1 MPRSCRFLLSALL
14 LTLSLV
20 ACPATVEDESK
31 RWHANIAALDG
42 YAAAH
47 PNFKAA
53 VEEHRAAANLLF
65 EDAKAKGAGEE
76 AAAAMEGANKRLDEL
91 LGLFKGIDQKKQ
103 EIARLRQDRDLMS
116 ASARVVNPALE
127 SADQAIAH
135 VDGLLQDAAPADAA
149 AAKEL
154 LQGALDRLE
163 LGAGQLS
170 RIRDREARERKS
182 NSRRRRRKSSKKGLS
197 SESKTSSKK
206 VKTVKG
212 LH

>member
-1 MPRSCRFLLSALL
+1 MRCSGRLLLSALL

-20 ACPATVEDESK
+20 ACSATVENESK
-31 RWHANIAALDG
+31 RWHANIVALDG

-53 VEEHRAAANLLF
+53 VEEHRTAANLLF
-65 EDAKAKGAGEE
+65 EEAKAKGAGEE

-91 LGLFKGIDQKKQ
+91 LGLFQGIDQKKQ
-103 EIARLRQDRDLMS
+103 EIARLRKDRDLLS
-116 ASARVVNPALE
+116 ASARVVNPALAG
-127 SADQAIAH
+127 ADEALAY
-135 VDGLLQDAAPADAA
+135 VDGVFQDATPADAA

-154 LQGALDRLE
+154 LRGALERLE
-163 LGAGQLS
+163 LGASQLS

-182 NSRRRRRKSSKKGLS
+182 NSRRRRRKSSKKGS
-197 SESKTSSKK
+197 STNQTTPSSK